1 MVINDRN
8 DLQELILRITM
19 CKDYGLLK
27 QFISMHYVLVMVFKI
42 LTEPQYGYANSL
54 LFANLYHG
62 Y

>member
-8 DLQELILRITM
+8 ELEELILRITM

-42 LTEPQYGYANSL
+42 LTEPQYGYAN
-54 LFANLYHG
+54 
-62 Y
+62 